1 METRLRDAPPPPV
14 MPATR
19 YKCSV
24 LAVDDEPAV
33 VDVLAAQ
40 LGHEFDVRTAGS
52 AAAARELLAARP
64 VDIVLS
70 DLQLQDESGIQLLD
84 WVYRTAPRTAR
95 ILLTGTAR
103 IEDAADAVNCC
114 RVHRFV
120 LKPWRAEDLLLNLR
134 QVARG
139 LLLERSHEQLLEEL
153 RRLNLELEQRVQ
165 DRTRELEQALQQL
178 QMKNQILEKMA
189 LTDALTGL
197 PNRRAI
203 ELIARKELLRRARAP
218 GFIAFGLIDADRF
231 KSINSKYLLSGG
243 DHVLTWL
250 GHTLQQSIRS
260 TDSLGRVGGEEFMV
274 VAPNTDVPGA
284 EILAERL
291 RGQVADTQ
299 TEYHHEPIRV
309 TVSVGFGVAP
319 AGAAVGY
326 EELRELAAAALSE
339 AKTTGRNKC
348 VIKVLG

>member
-1 METRLRDAPPPPV
+1 MA
-14 MPATR
+14 ATR
-19 YKCSV
+19 YKCSLLV
-24 LAVDDEPAV
+24 VDDDPTIL
-33 VDVLAAQ
+33 DLLAAQ
-40 LGHEFDVRTAGS
+40 LGHEFEVETAAS
-52 AAAARELLAARP
+52 AAAARARLAART

-70 DLQLQDESGIQLLD
+70 DLQLQDDSGIALLD
-84 WVYRTAPRTAR
+84 HVYRTAPRTAR
-95 ILLTGTAR
+95 VLLTGTAR
-103 IEDAADAVNCC
+103 VEDAADAINTC
-114 RVHRFV
+114 RIHRFV
-120 LKPWRAEDLLLNLR
+120 LKPWRSEDLLANLR

-139 LLLERSHEQLLEEL
+139 VLLERSHEQLLEEL
-153 RRLNLELEQRVQ
+153 RRLNLELERRVT

-203 ELIARKELLRRARAP
+203 ELIARKELLRRTRAP

-274 VAPNTDVPGA
+274 VAPNTDLTGT

-291 RGQVADTQ
+291 RATVADSH
-299 TEYHHEPIRV
+299 TEYHGEPIPV
-309 TVSVGFGVAP
+309 TVSVGFGVAT
-319 AGAAVGY
+319 AGTPVGY

-339 AKTTGRNKC
+339 AKSTGRNKC

>member
-1 METRLRDAPPPPV
+1 

-40 LGHEFDVRTAGS
+40 LGHEFDVCTAGS

-103 IEDAADAVNCC
+103 IEDAADAVNCS
-114 RVHRFV
+114 RIHRFV

-309 TVSVGFGVAP
+309 TVSVGFGVAQ

-348 VIKVLG
+348 VIKVLE